1 MADTYSRRIILRLLA
16 SGGLLAGSGLIAGRW
31 LLRHGIT
38 PPLSELFTGEL
49 RIAVDA
55 SYPPFAVATADDLYG
70 LDIDLGRA
78 IGERIG
84 IPVRF
89 VNMGYDGLYD
99 SLQTAQTDL
108 ILSALLMDGAKLGEV
123 RYTRYYFD
131 AGLMLVSAKNQLLAS
146 MDALPG
152 KSLAYE
158 FGSAA
163 DSEARLWA
171 RRIGDFEH
179 RPYELP
185 EYAMDAVRLQQ
196 ADAALVDA
204 IAGRLYLREHPDWQT
219 DYVSI
224 THALFAGAVRLDR
237 IFVWRLVNKALQD
250 MVDDESLDEIIAR
263 WL

>member
-1 MADTYSRRIILRLLA
+1 RLLA
-16 SGGLLAGSGLIAGRW
+16 SGGLLAGSGLVTGRW

-38 PPLSELFTGEL
+38 PPLSELFPGEL

-55 SYPPFAVATADDLYG
+55 SYPPFAVATADDLFG

-99 SLQTAQTDL
+99 SLQTGQTDL
-108 ILSALLMDGAKLGEV
+108 ILSALLMDGAKLGDV

-131 AGLMLVSAKNQLLAS
+131 AGLILVSAKNQPIESS
-146 MDALPG
+146 MNSLVG

-163 DSEARLWA
+163 DGEARAWA

-185 EYAMDAVRLQQ
+185 EYALDAVRFQQ
-196 ADAALVDA
+196 ADTALVDA
-204 IAGRLYLREHPDWQT
+204 IAGRLYLRQHPDWQA

-224 THALFAGAVRLDR
+224 THALFAGAVRIDR
-237 IFVWRLVNKALQD
+237 IFVWRLVNRALQD
-250 MVDDESLDEIIAR
+250 MVDNDSLDKIIAR

>member
-1 MADTYSRRIILRLLA
+1 MADTYSRRMILRLLA
-16 SGGLLAGSGLIAGRW
+16 SGGLLAGSGLVAARW
-31 LLRHGIT
+31 MLRRGIT
-38 PPLSELFTGEL
+38 PPLDELFPGEL

-55 SYPPFAVATADDLYG
+55 SYPPFAVATADDLFG

-108 ILSALLMDGAKLGEV
+108 ILSALLMDGAKLGDV

-131 AGLMLVSAKNQLLAS
+131 AGLILVSHQAQPVES
-146 MDALPG
+146 MEMMPG

-158 FGSAA
+158 FGSSA
-163 DSEARLWA
+163 DSEARIWT

-185 EYAMDAVRLQQ
+185 EYALDAVRLGQ

-204 IAGRLYLREHPDWQT
+204 ITGRLYLRAHPDWQA
-219 DYVSI
+219 DYVYV
-224 THALFAGAVRLDR
+224 THSLFAGAVRLDR
-237 IFVWRLVNKALQD
+237 IFVWRLVNRALQD